1 MEDYLI
7 AKLVRRI
14 ITPIVGLLIFCSVV
28 YGWWI
33 GDYAIAFKT
42 VYIEPMQYVAGLIL
56 QPKLNRMERAM
67 DRVASTTPSG
77 E

>member
-14 ITPIVGLLIFCSVV
+14 IAPIVGLLILCSLV

-33 GDYAIAFKT
+33 GDYPTAFKKAY
-42 VYIEPMQYVAGLIL
+42 VEPMKYVVGLIL
-56 QPKLNRMERAM
+56 QPRLNKMERAL
-67 DRVASTTPSG
+67 DRMSSTTNTG

>member
-14 ITPIVGLLIFCSVV
+14 IAPIVGVLLLCSVV

-33 GDYAIAFKT
+33 DDYPTAFKT
-42 VYIEPMQYVAGLIL
+42 VYIEPMQYVAGLVI
-56 QPKLNRMERAM
+56 QPKLNRMERTM
-67 DRVASTTPSG
+67 DRVASSTPSG